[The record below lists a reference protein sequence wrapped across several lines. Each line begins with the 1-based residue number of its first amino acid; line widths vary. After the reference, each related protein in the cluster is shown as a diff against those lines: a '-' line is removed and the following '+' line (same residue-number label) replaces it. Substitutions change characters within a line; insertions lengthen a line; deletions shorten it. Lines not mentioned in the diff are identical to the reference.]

1 MLTTS
6 KLFLIKDHADRTP
19 TVIIT
24 KLISQDEHFFQGWN
38 EFNSCVN
45 VEFHFKGIASVMVVF
60 LQVFIFKS
68 NYDSLQVFHEV

>member
-1 MLTTS
+1 M
-6 KLFLIKDHADRTP
+6 
-19 TVIIT
+19 IIT
-24 KLISQDEHFFQGWN
+24 KLSSQDEHFFQGWN

-68 NYDSLQVFHEV
+68 NYMIHCRFFIKFDVSMLQ